1 MRQFLPVVLVIVSA
15 SGCGD
20 KNGQTDSGETRL
32 PAAQGAISSSSDIDD
47 YAEKWKAAT
56 AQERQGLAD
65 LNKVSQLFLG
75 ADKERIEEVF
85 GRPDQSGIDD
95 FGMDVM
101 RYELGTLKVMDDQE
115 AHLTFVFEKGV
126 VTSVMGNSISF

>member
-1 MRQFLPVVLVIVSA
+1 MRHILPFVLVILSA

-20 KNGQTDSGETRL
+20 KKGQTDSSDASL
-32 PAAQGAISSSSDIDD
+32 PAVRGATSSSSDIDD
-47 YAEKWKAAT
+47 YATQWEAAT
-56 AQERQGLAD
+56 PQERQGLAD

-75 ADKERIEEVF
+75 ADKEKIEEVF
-85 GRPDQSGIDD
+85 GPADQSGIDD

-101 RYELGTLKVMDDQE
+101 RYELGTLKDMDGQK